1 MNSQCYMTAINFP
14 RRVVALCITTLLL
27 LPVSSYARD
36 YLIDTKGMHASIQ
49 FRIKHLGF
57 SWLTG
62 RFEDFDGSFSYNK
75 KALETSEIEITV
87 QTASINT
94 NHVERDKH
102 LREKKYLDVNSYPE
116 ARFISHAFTPINKG
130 LFTLE
135 GELTLHGVTRPISMQ
150 IQHIGEGRDPW
161 GKFRRGFEGT
171 LEITLADYGI
181 AGFLGKDART
191 MELIINL
198 EGMRQ

>member
-1 MNSQCYMTAINFP
+1 VSLCVTA
-14 RRVVALCITTLLL
+14 LLL

-36 YLIDTKGMHASIQ
+36 YIIDTKGMHASIQ

-62 RFEDFDGSFSYNK
+62 HFEDFDGAFSYNK
-75 KALETSEIEITV
+75 RDLKTSTIEITV

-94 NHVERDKH
+94 NHAERDKR
-102 LREKKYLDVNSYPE
+102 LRGEKYLDAKTHPE
-116 ARFISHAFTPINKG
+116 ARFISHTFTPISKG
-130 LFTLE
+130 LFTLQ

-161 GKFRRGFEGT
+161 GKFRRGFEGRF
-171 LEITLADYGI
+171 EITLADYGI
-181 AGFLGKDART
+181 TEFLGKDART

-198 EGMRQ
+198 EGVRL